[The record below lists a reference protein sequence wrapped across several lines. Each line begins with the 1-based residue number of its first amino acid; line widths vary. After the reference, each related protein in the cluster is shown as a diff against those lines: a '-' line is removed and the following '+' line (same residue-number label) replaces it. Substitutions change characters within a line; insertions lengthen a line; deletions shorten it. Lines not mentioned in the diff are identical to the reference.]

1 MNDKEYEEYIKY
13 KSAEFEKNINA
24 EFDYLKRNI
33 EINDQIRKEKEDM
46 LLYLHSRKPKLHQL
60 KLFDDNYDKNA
71 VSIDYNI
78 SNYSMRTLAG
88 LCEINKY

>member
-46 LLYLHSRKPKLHQL
+46 LLYLHSRKPKLYQL
-60 KLFDDNYDKNA
+60 KLFDDNYLKNIINIDW
-71 VSIDYNI
+71 SINSCSI
-78 SNYSMRTLAG
+78 RMPVG
-88 LCEINKY
+88 LCEIK